1 MIHGRILTT
10 CLLLPL
16 CISACS
22 KQDSKLYIPDKEDQL
37 SKRIDLTAHPRPVV
51 IAGQKIT
58 ALHLDKMSDEIFL
71 QDFQNYIVDTKGA
84 KKSFLALR
92 QQLKLRPDQILLFGV
107 RKKDSIGIPIVDLTN
122 PDLFSRANSLAIQHL
137 ALLKRSS
144 IPEKDPYETTDTYQQ
159 RIKAKQQ
166 QTEKLTA
173 KANIDLGRIEDA
185 LNFSNRWI
193 EIPDYFDQLNR
204 IDYDAD
210 QALLTIQ
217 TTAPVIHEDDLRMA
231 SEDALIRLKRFQ
243 VKASAEQAKSLI
255 SAWDNREQTS
265 VYMAFVL
272 DYQPEGLVIDRIVLM
287 EYLGMDQQFRVI
299 EQLKPQQIYVEDVR
313 PDLTLVQQQ
322 VIPLQQIR
330 PFQFGMFTYAETQGK
345 AP

>member
-37 SKRIDLTAHPRPVV
+37 SQRIDPMANPRPVV

-58 ALHLDKMSDEIFL
+58 TLYLDKTSDESFL
-71 QDFQNYIVDTKGA
+71 RDFQNYIVDTKGA
-84 KKSFLALR
+84 KKTFLALR
-92 QQLKLRPDQILLFGV
+92 QQLRLRPDQLLLFGV
-107 RKKDSIGIPIVDLTN
+107 RKKDHTEIPIVDLTS

-137 ALLKRSS
+137 ALLKASS
-144 IPEKDPYETTDTYQQ
+144 IPDKDPYETTDTYQQ

-217 TTAPVIHEDDLRMA
+217 TTAPVVHEDDLRMV
-231 SEDALIRLKRFQ
+231 SEDALIRLVRFQ

-255 SAWDNREQTS
+255 SVWDSRAQAS

-272 DYQPEGLVIDRIVLM
+272 DYQPQGLAISRVVLM

-299 EQLKPQQIYVEDVR
+299 EQLKPQQIYVQKVR

-322 VIPLQQIR
+322 VIPLQQII
-330 PFQFGMFTYAETQGK
+330 PFQFGISSHAETQG
-345 AP
+345 